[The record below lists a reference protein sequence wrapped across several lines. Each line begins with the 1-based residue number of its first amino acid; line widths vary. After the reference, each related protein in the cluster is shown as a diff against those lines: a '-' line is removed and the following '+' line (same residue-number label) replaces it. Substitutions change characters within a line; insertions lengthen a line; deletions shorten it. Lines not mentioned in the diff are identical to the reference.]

1 VAKVER
7 RIRMAL
13 MLTRE
18 GVLSRIGGYRA
29 GARGLLRG
37 ADSALRKEL
46 RVVRTSEVLLSSF
59 TFGLI
64 QGRYK
69 DKGGA
74 VFAALPVDLLAG
86 AAFHIFGILPF
97 ARNYAH
103 HLHALGDGA
112 LASFFTTTG
121 YRVGER
127 WARGG
132 SFRTGLAGMF
142 GEECRAKKGTE
153 PKALTKG
160 TRNDSRNV
168 W

>member
-1 VAKVER
+1 
-7 RIRMAL
+7 MAL

-18 GVLSRIGGYRA
+18 GVLSRIHGYRA

-37 ADSALRKEL
+37 ADSMIRKDL
-46 RVVRTSEVLLSSF
+46 RVVRTSEVALSSF

-64 QGRYK
+64 QGRFK

-74 VFAALPVDLLAG
+74 VLLGLPVDLLAG
-86 AAFHIFGILPF
+86 AAFHIIGILPWV
-97 ARNYAH
+97 RGYAH
-103 HLHALGDGA
+103 HLHSLGDGA

-142 GEECRAKKGTE
+142 GDNAEQPTTGGSAIADKELESLVRAG
-153 PKALTKG
+153 
-160 TRNDSRNV
+160 
-168 W
+168 